1 MKNMKLLRSIRLAP
15 ALTAPVSLGV
25 LSRERSVLMGIAMAW
40 IVFFHM
46 TIRIPEEWQVLAFV
60 KGMGNIGVDMF
71 LFLSGAGLYR
81 SYRTLSAE
89 GKGCR
94 EFYKKR
100 FWRIA
105 PAVVIC
111 LLPWFTYRQFSEPSS
126 FARYLMDIATL
137 SFWWDGRNPGWYA
150 AFCIVLYLLYPL
162 VFSTIRPEHARRNI
176 CAFLAWGGY
185 SSFLAMP

>member
-1 MKNMKLLRSIRLAP
+1 MKNMKLLRSIR
-15 ALTAPVSLGV
+15 TAPVSLGV

-105 PAVVIC
+105 SAVVIC

-126 FARYLMDIATL
+126 FARYLMDIAAL

-162 VFSTIRPEHARRNI
+162 VFSTIRPEHARSNI

>member
-71 LFLSGAGLYR
+71 LFLSGAGLYLIR
-81 SYRTLSAE
+81 RGE
-89 GKGCR
+89 GMQGILQKTVLEDRPGCCDLP
-94 EFYKKR
+94 FAMVY
-100 FWRIA
+100 I
-105 PAVVIC
+105 PAV
-111 LLPWFTYRQFSEPSS
+111 F
-126 FARYLMDIATL
+126 
-137 SFWWDGRNPGWYA
+137 
-150 AFCIVLYLLYPL
+150 
-162 VFSTIRPEHARRNI
+162 
-176 CAFLAWGGY
+176 
-185 SSFLAMP
+185 